1 MLKLPQQALH
11 LVKPRSTSP
20 DLMAALQSVID
31 ALSDKKGDDGVL
43 DAGAVK
49 KSKKKRKRD
58 TGGADASL
66 EDPAAATPDLAPAD
80 AGEDAATA
88 AEQPAAGA
96 PPYCQCVKVS
106 RCCLR
111 CGRGCCH
118 CR

>member
-1 MLKLPQQALH
+1 
-11 LVKPRSTSP
+11 
-20 DLMAALQSVID
+20 MAVLQSVID